1 MILADSGFWIA
12 LGNRRD
18 RHHERAVRAA
28 KKYSTEG
35 FITTWPVLTEV
46 VHLLAHRVHP
56 AQAVVFARDIARG
69 AATVADLPDSA
80 LHRIET
86 LMQRYAYLPMDL
98 ADASLV
104 VLAEE
109 VGEGRILSTDARDFD
124 GYRWKNRKPFTNVL
138 LAD

>member
-86 LMQRYAYLPMDL
+86 LMQRYANLPMDL